1 MRDSGRD
8 AATCERLEHPFIYQ
22 ADWSNAP
29 PVPLAQRS
37 ALSTFPKTIF
47 IHYTLSR
54 HSSGT
59 VMSVSFSV
67 TKREKNPRK
76 LNNPLTAAWNAHKT
90 PLLPKEKLKRTYTS
104 GGSWCLKCRRLQS
117 LFVFLLARNKERPT
131 QLVFFLHPPSLSADC
146 IAETGLCGSTAPPLR
161 RLLAH
166 FPHAQCSLWDTSRHE
181 SPRSRHGGW
190 VNEANTV
197 LWTSILKYD
206 LTQHV
211 STWKYANA
219 LSTLEKPQLNKLWHE
234 NGVEC
239 TFLSCHYCFVCT

>member
-1 MRDSGRD
+1 MKRTQNSL
-8 AATCERLEHPFIYQ
+8 T
-22 ADWSNAP
+22 
-29 PVPLAQRS
+29 AQRKIKANLHKWWKLMFEVS
-37 ALSTFPKTIF
+37 PAAKSLRFPPNQKQ
-47 IHYTLSR
+47 R
-54 HSSGT
+54 
-59 VMSVSFSV
+59 
-67 TKREKNPRK
+67 
-76 LNNPLTAAWNAHKT
+76 A
-90 PLLPKEKLKRTYTS
+90 TYPV
-104 GGSWCLKCRRLQS
+104 G
-117 LFVFLLARNKERPT
+117 
-131 QLVFFLHPPSLSADC
+131 FFPSPPPPLSADC

-219 LSTLEKPQLNKLWHE
+219 LSTLEKPQLNKMWHE

-239 TFLSCHYCFVCT
+239 TFLSCHYCFVCI